1 MNSCY
6 RHLVS
11 FPKTAYRES
20 EKLAFSMQM
29 FHALRN
35 RAILSLWFGQL
46 TSHIGDEIYK
56 VAFIWLAIDV
66 AGKNTG
72 YFAAMQFMSV
82 LAFGIIGG
90 KWCDRWNPFRTM
102 VITDLLRALLALTPV
117 VFHYLQWPAFGA
129 LVVTSILIS
138 GLGAFFDPSLQSA
151 LPVICQNPKILKGA
165 NGLLSTTFRLA
176 RVMGPAIIGILA
188 NLILTI
194 HYFTLNALSFAV
206 SAICIYSVQKK
217 FQTHVIPVTAVS
229 NETILGNFF
238 QTFHLLQ
245 QRVILYRVIIL
256 KTIVSGAWGL
266 AYGVGLAMMM
276 REFSGNNV
284 QAFGSVMGAYGV
296 GNVLAALVMGNVER
310 KNPEW
315 WLYLGLIW
323 LGVGFVGIGFSN
335 TMPLILFFSAFSA
348 VGGPMND
355 LSCIEMI
362 QEVIQLRDLPRIF
375 RLKMTLDNLA
385 FLIFLL
391 ISPALFH
398 FLSVRSVIVFC
409 GIITIGAGM
418 VGYRW
423 MYLRRLP

>member
-1 MNSCY
+1 
-6 RHLVS
+6 
-11 FPKTAYRES
+11 
-20 EKLAFSMQM
+20 MQM
-29 FHALRN
+29 IQSLRN

-72 YFAAMQFMSV
+72 LFAAMQFIAV

-102 VITDLLRALLALTPV
+102 VITDLLRATLAMTPV
-117 VFHYLQWPAFGA
+117 IFHYLQWPAFGA

-138 GLGAFFDPSLQSA
+138 GLSAFFDPSLQSA
-151 LPVICQNPKILKGA
+151 LPVICHHPRMLKGA

-188 NLILTI
+188 NLMVTI
-194 HYFTLNALSFAV
+194 HFFTLNALSFVV

-217 FQTHVIPVTAVS
+217 FHVDAATAS
-229 NETILGNFF
+229 PPSAETILGNFI
-238 QTFHLLQ
+238 QTFDLLR
-245 QRVILYRVIIL
+245 QRIILYRVIIL

-296 GNVLAALVMGNVER
+296 GNVLAAVVMGNMER

-323 LGVGFVGIGFSN
+323 LGVGFIGIGISYSL
-335 TMPLILFFSAFSA
+335 PLILFFSAFSA

-355 LSCIEMI
+355 LCCIEMI
-362 QEVIQLRDLPRIF
+362 QESIHVKDLPRIF

-385 FLIFLL
+385 FLVFLL
-391 ISPALFH
+391 LSPALFH
-398 FLSVRSVIVFC
+398 YLSVRSVIILC
-409 GIITIGAGM
+409 GIITIGSGS

-423 MYLRRLP
+423 MQLRRDR